1 MTSEN
6 LSAAC
11 HCGSVVFTVH
21 LSDGFHTARR

>member
-21 LSDGFHTARR
+21 LSDGFH

>member
-21 LSDGFHTARR
+21 LSDGFHT